1 MTMAKSLET
10 LLGELK
16 ELEEKKQ
23 AYGQAMGVI
32 SYDAVTGAPVG
43 GADRRGKT
51 MAVLSEVSYKLETG
65 EETGALLHALKE
77 QEDKLDFVARRQ
89 VSELLRSYEKTKKI
103 PMEEYI
109 AYTVLLNKA
118 DAVWH
123 EAKEKSDWA
132 MFEPCLR
139 EIVTF
144 NRKYAAWLDP
154 EKEPYN
160 VLLDEFERG
169 LTMADCDAFFA
180 VLREKLV
187 PLIRRITEKG
197 EQPEDTFLHREYPLE
212 KQRQLSDWLMEFI
225 GIDRRF
231 CSIRETEHPFT
242 TNFGPTDVRITTHY
256 HLNDPASSLFSVI
269 HEGGHALYELH
280 IGENIADTCLGTG
293 VSMGI
298 HESQSRF
305 FENLLGR
312 SRAFAGALLPKLKE
326 LFPDQMAGVTA
337 EELYRAVNIARPS
350 LIRTEADELTYC
362 LHIMLRYELEKQMIQ
377 EGLDVAELPSL
388 WREKVRDYLGLEVP
402 DDRSGV
408 LQDSHWSGGAIGY
421 FPSYALG
428 SAYGA
433 QMLKVMKRAVDV
445 DAAVAAGDFGPI
457 HRWLAE
463 RIWSKGCLYDP
474 ADLLVRCLGESF
486 DPTVY
491 TDYLTEKYTELY
503 RL

>member
-1 MTMAKSLET
+1 
-10 LLGELK
+10 
-16 ELEEKKQ
+16 
-23 AYGQAMGVI
+23 
-32 SYDAVTGAPVG
+32 
-43 GADRRGKT
+43 
-51 MAVLSEVSYKLETG
+51 
-65 EETGALLHALKE
+65 
-77 QEDKLDFVARRQ
+77 
-89 VSELLRSYEKTKKI
+89 
-103 PMEEYI
+103 
-109 AYTVLLNKA
+109 
-118 DAVWH
+118 
-123 EAKEKSDWA
+123 
-132 MFEPCLR
+132 MFEPCMR

-154 EKEPYN
+154 DKEPYD

-187 PLIRRITEKG
+187 PLIHGIAEKG
-197 EQPEDTFLHREYPLE
+197 KQPDDAFLHREYPLE
-212 KQRQLSDWLMEFI
+212 KQRQLSDWLMGFI
-225 GIDRRF
+225 GIDRKY

-256 HLNDPASSLFSVI
+256 HLNDPASSLFSVV

-298 HESQSRF
+298 HESQSRL

-312 SRAFAGALLPKLKE
+312 SRAFAGALLPKLRE
-326 LFPDQMAGVTA
+326 LFPEQTAGVSA
-337 EELYRAVNIARPS
+337 EDLYRAVNIARPS

-362 LHIMLRYELEKQMIQ
+362 LHILLRYELEKLLIQ
-377 EGLDVAELPSL
+377 DGLDPAELPSL

-433 QMLKVMKRAVDV
+433 QMLKGMKRTVDV
-445 DAAVAAGDFGPI
+445 DAAVAAGDFTPI

-463 RIWSKGCLYDP
+463 RICSKGCLYDP
-474 ADLLVRCLGESF
+474 ADLLVRCLGEPF

-491 TDYLTEKYTELY
+491 TDYLTEKYSELY
-503 RL
+503 GL

>member
-1 MTMAKSLET
+1 MGKSLET
-10 LLGELK
+10 LQKELK
-16 ELEEKKQ
+16 ELEENRQ
-23 AYGQAMGVI
+23 AYKHAMGI
-32 SYDAVTGAPVG
+32 IGYDAVTGAPVG
-43 GADRRGKT
+43 GAERRGRT
-51 MAVLSEVSYKLETG
+51 MAVLSEVSYQLETG
-65 EETGALLHALKE
+65 EETGNLLHAL
-77 QEDKLDFVARRQ
+77 QDQADRLDPVTRRQ

-132 MFEPCLR
+132 MFEPCMR
-139 EIVTF
+139 DIVTF
-144 NRKYAAWLDP
+144 NRKCAAWIDP
-154 EKEPYN
+154 DKEPYN
-160 VLLDEFERG
+160 VLMDDYERG

-180 VLREKLV
+180 VLRERLV

-197 EQPEDTFLHREYPLE
+197 VQPDDAFLHREYPLE
-212 KQRQLSDWLMEFI
+212 KQRELSDWLMAFI

-242 TNFGPTDVRITTHY
+242 ADFGRTDVRITTHY
-256 HLNDPASSLFSVI
+256 HLNDPASSLFSVV

-280 IGENIADTCLGTG
+280 IGDQIADTCLGTG

-312 SRAFAGALLPKLKE
+312 SRAFTGALLPKLKE
-326 LFPDQMAGVTA
+326 LFPEQTAGVTA
-337 EELYRAVNIARPS
+337 EDLYRAVNIARPS

-362 LHIMLRYELEKQMIQ
+362 LHIMLRYELEKLLIQ
-377 EGLDVAELPSL
+377 DGMDAAELPSL

-433 QMLKVMKRAVDV
+433 HMLKVMKRTVDV
-445 DAAVAAGDFGPI
+445 DAAVAAGDFSPI
-457 HRWLAE
+457 NRWLAE

-474 ADLLVRCLGESF
+474 AEILAQSLGEPF
-486 DPTVY
+486 DPAVY

-503 RL
+503 GL

>member
-1 MTMAKSLET
+1 MAKPLET
-10 LLGELK
+10 LQKELK
-16 ELEEKKQ
+16 ELEAKTQ
-23 AYGQAMGVI
+23 AYNHAMGI
-32 SYDAVTGAPVG
+32 IGYDAVTGAPVG
-43 GADRRGKT
+43 GAERRGRT
-51 MAVLSEVSYKLETG
+51 MEVLSQVSYTLKTG
-65 EETGALLHALKE
+65 EETGALLRDLKE
-77 QEDKLDFVARRQ
+77 QEDRLDFITRRQ
-89 VSELLRSYEKTKKI
+89 VSELLRSYERTKKI
-103 PMEEYI
+103 PMEEYV

-132 MFEPCLR
+132 MFEPCMR
-139 EIVTF
+139 DIAAF
-144 NRKYAAWLDP
+144 NRKYAAWIDP
-154 EKEPYN
+154 NQEPYN
-160 VLLDEFERG
+160 VLLDDYERG

-180 VLREKLV
+180 VLRERLV
-187 PLIRRITEKG
+187 PLIHRITEKG
-197 EQPEDTFLHREYPLE
+197 VQPKEGFLHREYPLE
-212 KQRQLSDWLMEFI
+212 KQRQLSDWLMEFM

-242 TNFGPTDVRITTHY
+242 ADFGPTDVRITTHY
-256 HLNDPASSLFSVI
+256 HLYDPASSLFSVV

-312 SRAFAGALLPKLKE
+312 SRAFVGALFPKLRE
-326 LFPDQMAGVTA
+326 LFPEQTAGVTA
-337 EELYRAVNIARPS
+337 EDLYRAVNIARPS

-362 LHIMLRYELEKQMIQ
+362 LHIMLRYELEKLLIQ
-377 EGLDVAELPSL
+377 DGLDPAELPTL

-433 QMLKVMKRAVDV
+433 HMLKVMKRTVEV
-445 DAAVAAGDFGPI
+445 DAAVAAGDFTPI

-474 ADLLVRCLGESF
+474 AEILAQSLGEPF
-486 DPTVY
+486 DPKVY

-503 RL
+503 GL

>member
-1 MTMAKSLET
+1 MARSREA
-10 LLGELK
+10 LLQELQELELK
-16 ELEEKKQ
+16 RQ
-23 AYGQAMGVI
+23 AYKQAMGII
-32 SYDAVTGAPVG
+32 SYDAVTGAPAG
-43 GADRRGKT
+43 GAERRGRT

-65 EETGALLHALKE
+65 EETGALLRELTE
-77 QEDKLDFVARRQ
+77 QADKLDFITRRQ
-89 VSELLRSYEKTKKI
+89 VSELLRAYERTKKV
-103 PMEEYI
+103 PMDEFV

-132 MFEPCLR
+132 MFEPCMR
-139 EIVTF
+139 DIVAF
-144 NRKYAAWLDP
+144 NRKYVRWLDP
-154 EKEPYN
+154 DKEPYD
-160 VLLDEFERG
+160 VLLDEYERG
-169 LTMADCDAFFA
+169 LTMADCDAFFS
-180 VLREKLV
+180 VLRERLV

-197 EQPEDTFLHREYPLE
+197 EQPDCAFLHREYPLE
-212 KQRQLSDWLMEFI
+212 QQRQLSDRLMEFI
-225 GIDRRF
+225 GIDRRY

-242 TNFGPTDVRITTHY
+242 TDFGPTDVRITTHY
-256 HLNDPASSLFSVI
+256 HLCDPMSSLFSVV

-280 IGENIADTCLGTG
+280 IGQDIADTCLGTG

-312 SRAFAGALLPKLKE
+312 SRAFTGALLPILRE
-326 LFPDQMAGVTA
+326 LFPAQTAGVT
-337 EELYRAVNIARPS
+337 EEQLYRAVNVAQPS

-362 LHIMLRYELEKQMIQ
+362 LHIMLRYELEKLLIQ
-377 EGLDVAELPSL
+377 EDLDPAELPRL

-433 QMLKVMKRAVDV
+433 QMLKVMRRTVDV
-445 DAAVAAGDFGPI
+445 DAAVAAGNMEPI
-457 HRWLAE
+457 HSWLTE

-474 ADLLVRCLGESF
+474 ADLLRRCLGEDF
-486 DPTVY
+486 DPTCY
-491 TDYLTEKYTELY
+491 TDYLTQKYSALY
-503 RL
+503 GV